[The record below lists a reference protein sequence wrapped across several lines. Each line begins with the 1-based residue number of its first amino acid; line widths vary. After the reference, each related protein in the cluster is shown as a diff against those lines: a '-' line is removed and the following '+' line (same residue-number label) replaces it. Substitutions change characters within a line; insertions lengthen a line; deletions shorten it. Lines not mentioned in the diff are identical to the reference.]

1 MTIGDASAW
10 KRDSGSH
17 RSHVS
22 RLRGFGAD
30 RTGPDGAGTVLVMV
44 AAAGGKQGEQ
54 LPGEHPLG
62 DAAADKCSP
71 RPPFTGI
78 ISTLLICCCSIHIHT
93 LAAVNGNLKKGGA
106 K

>member
-1 MTIGDASAW
+1 MTIGDAFAW
-10 KRDSGSH
+10 NLDSGSH

-22 RLRGFGAD
+22 RLQGFRAD
-30 RTGPDGAGTVLVMV
+30 RTGPDGAGAVRVMV
-44 AAAGGKQGEQ
+44 AVEGAGEQ

-93 LAAVNGNLKKGGA
+93 LPAVNGNLKRGGA

>member
-1 MTIGDASAW
+1 MTIGDAFAW
-10 KRDSGSH
+10 KLDFGSH

-22 RLRGFGAD
+22 RLQGFGAD
-30 RTGPDGAGTVLVMV
+30 RTGPDGAASVLVMV
-44 AAAGGKQGEQ
+44 TVGAGGWGEQ

-93 LAAVNGNLKKGGA
+93 LPAVNGNLKRGGA